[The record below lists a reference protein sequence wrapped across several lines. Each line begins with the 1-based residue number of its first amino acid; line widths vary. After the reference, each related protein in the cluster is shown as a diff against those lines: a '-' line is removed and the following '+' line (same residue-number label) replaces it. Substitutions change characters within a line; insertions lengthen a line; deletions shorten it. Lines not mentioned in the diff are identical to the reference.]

1 MNILLI
7 EPYFT
12 GAHKRWCEELCQYSA
27 HEIDICSLPGR
38 HWKWRMHGAAVQ
50 LSEKLNDLGKRY
62 DLLLVSDYL
71 DVATFKS
78 LYFDQNVPIAIY
90 FHENQIS
97 YPWSKRDDDLRLV
110 RDNHYGWVNFTSAL
124 ISDWCFFN
132 SRYHMNSF
140 LGSLPKFLSQFP
152 DGNFSR
158 SIESIEK
165 KSEVLYLGLDLKNS
179 NPIGKLN
186 EEPVILWNHRWEYDK
201 NPEEF
206 FNALESINDLD
217 WKVMVLGESFGEYPA
232 VFDQARDKFRDRI
245 VQWGFVESKEEYQ
258 QLLST
263 CDIVISTAIQE
274 FFGGSVIEAIHFGA
288 YPLLP
293 NRLSYPE
300 HVEGNHLYADY
311 DQLKQKLRNVILSHD
326 YENDVEAAVSRYDW
340 SVQIPIY
347 NLAFTKLLNQLA

>member
-12 GAHKRWCEELCQYSA
+12 GAHKRWCEELCQYSN
-27 HEIDICSLPGR
+27 HDIDICSLPGR
-38 HWKWRMHGAAVQ
+38 HWKWRIHGAAVQ

-140 LGSLPKFLSQFP
+140 LG
-152 DGNFSR
+152 
-158 SIESIEK
+158 
-165 KSEVLYLGLDLKNS
+165 
-179 NPIGKLN
+179 
-186 EEPVILWNHRWEYDK
+186 
-201 NPEEF
+201 
-206 FNALESINDLD
+206 
-217 WKVMVLGESFGEYPA
+217 
-232 VFDQARDKFRDRI
+232 
-245 VQWGFVESKEEYQ
+245 
-258 QLLST
+258 
-263 CDIVISTAIQE
+263 
-274 FFGGSVIEAIHFGA
+274 
-288 YPLLP
+288 LLP
-293 NRLSYPE
+293 NFLR
-300 HVEGNHLYADY
+300 HFIVENTSSD
-311 DQLKQKLRNVILSHD
+311 
-326 YENDVEAAVSRYDW
+326 SRTFFTIDIP
-340 SVQIPIY
+340 SQIDPIK
-347 NLAFTKLLNQLA
+347 KLLIEIDLSESTLITLLKGFIFFSIFKSKCACGIGIVRTAYQNIAR